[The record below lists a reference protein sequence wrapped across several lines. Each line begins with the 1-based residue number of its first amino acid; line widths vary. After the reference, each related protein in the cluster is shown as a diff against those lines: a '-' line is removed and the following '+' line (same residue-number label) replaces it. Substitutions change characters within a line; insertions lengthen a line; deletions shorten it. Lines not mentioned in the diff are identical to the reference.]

1 MTWLSVREAAQA
13 LHVTERAVQLGA
25 QQNKYETRHVNGKGR
40 GGKQLRIALESLPES
55 AQARYRGEVPPPEDI
70 LQFTGKQRDE
80 ANSKAWV
87 VEQYHQMGLSPDDF
101 VSWFNSNNP
110 IEDAITK
117 SKLFRWQHKYQG
129 KDVTELIDRRGGY
142 NP

>member
-70 LQFTGKQRDE
+70 LQFTGCSATR
-80 ANSKAWV
+80 N
-87 VEQYHQMGLSPDDF
+87 LR
-101 VSWFNSNNP
+101 N
-110 IEDAITK
+110 
-117 SKLFRWQHKYQG
+117 
-129 KDVTELIDRRGGY
+129 
-142 NP
+142 